1 MGKDGGKYKIVH
13 VVGTGTIGEPTIGLL
28 AELKD
33 KLGIDEVTFHKKTP
47 LLEDRAKINCLIERG
62 AKFCCDKGKR
72 EEFERLGYH
81 KPSYETLEAIEQAS
95 IIIDCT
101 PQGIGHQNKQT
112 YYDKFRTS
120 KLGFIAQ
127 GSEFG
132 FGKMYAKGI
141 NDEALEKNDDQFIQV
156 VSCNTH
162 NLAVVIKTLASSP
175 DGKVT
180 NLKEGRFVLMRRA
193 NDISQE
199 GAFIAAPQAGRH
211 SDEKFGT
218 HHARDAYHLFKTLGY
233 DFNLYSSAMK
243 LNTQY
248 MHSLWF
254 NLRLKN
260 KISKE
265 EVTSR
270 LVENPEVSITYKR
283 LANQIFSF
291 GRDHGYYGRLLT
303 QTVACL
309 PTIEV
314 INGGREIVGFCFTPQ
329 DGNSLLSTISAT
341 LWFLYPDSYKK
352 KLEFLK
358 PYCHQ
363 EV

>member
-1 MGKDGGKYKIVH
+1 MPKPKIVH
-13 VVGTGTIGEPTIGLL
+13 IVGTGTIGEPTVSLL
-28 AELKD
+28 AQNKD

-47 LLEDRAKINCLIERG
+47 LLEDRPKINSLIDRG
-62 AKFCCDKGKR
+62 SKFCCEPDQKETFIK
-72 EEFERLGYH
+72 LGYH
-81 KPSYETLEAIEQAS
+81 RPSYTAEEAIEQAS
-95 IIIDCT
+95 VIIDCT
-101 PQGIGHQNKQT
+101 PKGVGNKNKQQ
-112 YYDKFRTS
+112 YYEKFKNQT
-120 KLGFIAQ
+120 LGFIAQ

-141 NDEALEKNDDQFIQV
+141 NDDIFDKEKNQFVQV

-162 NLAVVIKTLASSP
+162 NLAVLIKTLAS
-175 DGKVT
+175 DAQGNVE

-199 GAFIAAPQAGRH
+199 KSFIPAPQAGEH

-218 HHARDAYHLFKTLGY
+218 HHARDAHHLFKTLNY
-233 DFNLYSSAMK
+233 HLNLFSSAIK
-243 LNTQY
+243 INTQY

-265 EVTSR
+265 EVIQR
-270 LVENPEVSITYKR
+270 LVENPLVSVTYKQGI
-283 LANQIFSF
+283 ASVFSF
-291 GRDHGYYGRLLT
+291 GRDHGYYGRILT
-303 QTVACL
+303 QTVVSL

-314 INGGREIVGFCFTPQ
+314 INGGKEVVGFCFTPQ
-329 DGNSLLSTISAT
+329 DGNSLLSTMAAA
-341 LWFLYPDSYKK
+341 LRFLYPNDYQKR
-352 KLEFLK
+352 LEVFK
-358 PYCHQ
+358 PYCFQ